1 MANGKRGFQKSKGM
15 NPALQHAITE
25 QKIKNALT
33 ASRREGINWAAM
45 AYEIMTLMV
54 LHDKFGMT
62 DKDELR
68 RYCKEMSNIS
78 DTMTKDYA
86 SLSDFI
92 ITLKDEAGFTI
103 TEDDLANIDP
113 SLVGYLMKIE
123 DKRDKN
129 GELIN

>member
-1 MANGKRGFQKSKGM
+1 
-15 NPALQHAITE
+15 
-25 QKIKNALT
+25 
-33 ASRREGINWAAM
+33 M

-54 LHDKFGMT
+54 LHDKFGIT

-68 RYCKEMSNIS
+68 RYCKEMANIS
-78 DTMTKDYA
+78 DTMDKDYA

-92 ITLKDEAGFTI
+92 ITLKNEAGFTI

-113 SLVGYLMKIE
+113 SLVGYLKKIE
-123 DKRDKN
+123 DKRIED